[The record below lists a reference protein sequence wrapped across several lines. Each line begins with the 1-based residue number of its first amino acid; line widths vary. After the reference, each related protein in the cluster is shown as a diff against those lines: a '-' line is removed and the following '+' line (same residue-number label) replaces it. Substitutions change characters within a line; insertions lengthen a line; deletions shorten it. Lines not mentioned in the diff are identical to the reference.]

1 MRVRHSYSLRAR
13 VAAATALGATIIV
26 ALLGVFVALA
36 ISRNNMSQLDR
47 RLETASRVLIVN
59 IGTASMFL
67 PRFGDAG
74 AFAVTIRNDGT
85 LAASTPTQLPELPVG
100 AATVNVDHTAYRVNT
115 TAVAG
120 TDTTVS
126 LAVPAA
132 EAKDVTA
139 EQQQW
144 VLVAGL
150 LAIAAAA
157 GLGWIF
163 GGRAVRPIVQLTHQI
178 GDGPPHEGPPPKV
191 SGVREA
197 EELADAVELM
207 LARIAEAQAQTTAAL
222 DTARDFAAVSAHEL
236 RTPLTAMRTDIE
248 VLSTLELD
256 EPQKAEILADLA
268 RTQGRVEAT
277 LSALERLASGE
288 LSSDKDHVPTDVVE
302 LCDLA
307 AQDARRQHPDVQV
320 RVESEP
326 SLVIRGLPAGL
337 RLALD
342 NAIANAIRHGG
353 ATTVVLAARR
363 TSPNTVTITVDDNG
377 AGVPE
382 AEREAVFAR
391 FYRGVGASKG
401 GSGLGLALVQQQAQL
416 HGGRTYFQVSG
427 LGGARLVL
435 EFPFRP

>member
-1 MRVRHSYSLRAR
+1 MRGKHSYSLRAR

-36 ISRNNMSQLDR
+36 ISRNNLSQLDR

-100 AATVNVDHTAYRVNT
+100 AATVDVDDTAYRVNT

-120 TDTTVS
+120 TGTTVS

-132 EAKDVTA
+132 EAKDITTD
-139 EQQQW
+139 QQQW

-178 GDGPPHEGPPPKV
+178 GDGPPPEGPPPKV

-207 LARIAEAQAQTTAAL
+207 LQRIAEAQSQTAAAL
-222 DTARDFAAVSAHEL
+222 DTARDFAAASAHEL

-307 AQDARRQHPDVQV
+307 AQDARRHHPDVQV

-353 ATTVVLAARR
+353 ASKVVLAARR
-363 TSPNTVTITVDDNG
+363 VSPSTVTITIDDDG
-377 AGVPE
+377 TGVPE
-382 AEREAVFAR
+382 SERDAVFER
-391 FYRGVGASKG
+391 FYRGTGASKG
-401 GSGLGLALVQQQAQL
+401 GSGLGLALVAQQAQL
-416 HGGRTYFQVSG
+416 HGGRAYFQVSD

-435 EFPFRP
+435 EFPYRT

>member
-1 MRVRHSYSLRAR
+1 
-13 VAAATALGATIIV
+13 
-26 ALLGVFVALA
+26 
-36 ISRNNMSQLDR
+36 
-47 RLETASRVLIVN
+47 
-59 IGTASMFL
+59 
-67 PRFGDAG
+67 
-74 AFAVTIRNDGT
+74 
-85 LAASTPTQLPELPVG
+85 
-100 AATVNVDHTAYRVNT
+100 
-115 TAVAG
+115 
-120 TDTTVS
+120 
-126 LAVPAA
+126 
-132 EAKDVTA
+132 
-139 EQQQW
+139 
-144 VLVAGL
+144 
-150 LAIAAAA
+150 
-157 GLGWIF
+157 
-163 GGRAVRPIVQLTHQI
+163 
-178 GDGPPHEGPPPKV
+178 V

-207 LARIAEAQAQTTAAL
+207 LRRIAEAQSQTTAAL

-256 EPQKAEILADLA
+256 ESQRAEILADLA

-288 LSSDKDHVPTDVVE
+288 LSSDDDHVPTDVVE

-307 AQDARRQHPDVQV
+307 AQDARRHHPDVQV

-326 SLVIRGLPAGL
+326 SLVILGLPVGL

-353 ATTVVLAARR
+353 ATAVVLAARR
-363 TSPNTVTITVDDNG
+363 ASPDTVRITVDDDG

-391 FYRGVGASKG
+391 FYRGAGASKG
-401 GSGLGLALVQQQAQL
+401 GSGLGLALVAQQAQL
-416 HGGRTYFQVSG
+416 HGGRAYFQVSG

-435 EFPFRP
+435 EFPYRP